1 MATWTN
7 IANTSLE
14 PGSPARSVDA
24 FALRDN
30 PIAIAEGAAG
40 APRIAGQSGPAVQT
54 AGLFDSAV
62 TTAKIANDAVD
73 TAKIITPTGG
83 NSFIHA
89 KINEFAQTSLNSFQ
103 SIGGVA
109 GFLFTGI
116 YSVTVELR
124 TPQSSDTGILRV
136 LKNGAFAFDL
146 ASNSG
151 AYVTL
156 TGSISCDPFDRL
168 TFQIRCANVNND
180 RLVQIQDLRITA
192 GNQSFGGYRA
202 S

>member
-40 APRIAGQSGPAVQT
+40 APRIAGQQGPAVQT
-54 AGLFDSAV
+54 NGLFNGAVTNAKIANGAV
-62 TTAKIANDAVD
+62 TTAKIL
-73 TAKIITPTGG
+73 TPIGG
-83 NSFIHA
+83 NSVIHA
-89 KINEFAQTSLNSFQ
+89 RINQFAQTNLNSFQ
-103 SIGGVA
+103 NIGGVA
-109 GFLFTGI
+109 GFLFSGI

-146 ASNSG
+146 ASNSSS
-151 AYVTL
+151 YVTL
-156 TGSISCDPFDRL
+156 TGSVSCNPFDWL